1 MKEEKVYMLKNEAL
15 KVEIIWFHHN
25 ILVEKYSRRWKITEL
40 VIRNYWWPGITRD
53 MKRYINMYDM
63 CQRMKNRIEAPAR
76 KLKLSKI
83 LEKPWIYMTVD
94 FIL

>member
-1 MKEEKVYMLKNEAL
+1 MLKNEAL
-15 KVEIIWFHHN
+15 KVEIIWFHHD
-25 ILVEKYSRRWKITEL
+25 ILVAKYSRRWKTTEL

>member
-1 MKEEKVYMLKNEAL
+1 MGKYVEEY
-15 KVEIIWFHHN
+15 N
-25 ILVEKYSRRWKITEL
+25 I
-40 VIRNYWWPGITRD
+40 
-53 MKRYINMYDM
+53 